1 MKKKTVKKLTKKALV
16 KKTKRLSAAIRPYEL
31 YALIMAGGK
40 GTRFWPEST
49 STRPK
54 QYLSLISEKSLL
66 QETIERFDRFV
77 EQDKR
82 FVVTVAEQEELC
94 RKSSKG
100 KINSKGIIF
109 EPTGRNTAPCIL
121 MSLATLVMKGVGMD
135 DVVAIVPSDHVILN
149 QTGFHATIQKASDF
163 AHRHQQI
170 VTIGIT
176 PHFPHTG
183 FGYIQ
188 KGKLIEEEAFGVSK
202 FKEKPHFELAAAYVK
217 SGQYLWNAGMF
228 VAPVKVFL
236 QEFEEH
242 APEMFEHFE
251 ALCKTADNPKA
262 LKAVYQKLPSDS
274 IDYAV
279 MEKSSNIAVMP
290 ATFDWNDLGSW
301 DALATVLNETH
312 GNTVVKSQ
320 GTLFLNSADNV
331 IFAPDRF
338 VSLIN
343 MDKHIVVVNDKV
355 VLVAPLK
362 DAQEIKKVVEQLQK
376 QRPDLI

>member
-1 MKKKTVKKLTKKALV
+1 MKKKAAKLPTKPLKKVTLKKA
-16 KKTKRLSAAIRPYEL
+16 KKPFNL

-49 STRPK
+49 SSRPK

-66 QETIERFDRFV
+66 EETIERFDHFV
-77 EQDKR
+77 ESDKR
-82 FVVTVAEQEELC
+82 FVVTVREQEELC
-94 RKSSKG
+94 KKSSKG
-100 KINSKGIIF
+100 KINKDGLIF

-121 MSLATLVMKGVGMD
+121 MSIASLIEKGVGLD

-149 QTGFHATIQKASDF
+149 KKGFHNTMKKAADYSY
-163 AHRHQQI
+163 RHQQI

-183 FGYIQ
+183 FGYIL
-188 KGKLIEEEAFGVSK
+188 KGDLIEEEAFQVMR
-202 FKEKPHFELAAAYVK
+202 FKEKPHFELATAYVK

-236 QEFEEH
+236 QEFAEH

-251 ALCKTADNPKA
+251 ALKKTADNPKA
-262 LKAVYQKLPSDS
+262 LKSVYMKLPSDS

-279 MEKSSNIAVMP
+279 MEKSPNIAVMP

-301 DALATVLNETH
+301 DALASVLPETH
-312 GNTVVKSQ
+312 GNTVVKSE
-320 GTLFLNSADNV
+320 GTFFLNSADNV
-331 IFAPDRF
+331 VFAPGKF

-343 MDKHIVVVNDKV
+343 MEKHIIVVNENV
-355 VLVAPLK
+355 VLVAPVK
-362 DAQEIKKVVEQLQK
+362 DAQEIKKVVEKLQK
-376 QRPDLI
+376 DRPDLI